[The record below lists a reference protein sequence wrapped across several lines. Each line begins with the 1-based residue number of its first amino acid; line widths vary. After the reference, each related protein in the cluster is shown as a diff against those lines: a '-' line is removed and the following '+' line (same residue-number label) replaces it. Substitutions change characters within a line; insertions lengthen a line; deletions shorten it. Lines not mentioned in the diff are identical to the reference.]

1 MEKKIRSYGKL
12 KSEKGLSLVEVM
24 IGVLLLGLIGLFL
37 MGSFR
42 TFMVGART
50 TGDRTQ
56 ALFLAQQALE
66 VFKRNDGVASENQ
79 NWNYTSPDSKYTIT
93 SSEPNIDS
101 GGTTNLV
108 PRQVTVTW
116 TTPQGTESL
125 SLVGYYYQ

>member
-1 MEKKIRSYGKL
+1 MKNNIRSYGKL
-12 KSEKGLSLVEVM
+12 KSEKGFSLVDVL
-24 IGVLLLGLIGLFL
+24 IGVLLIGLIGIFL

-42 TFMVGART
+42 TFMIGART

-66 VFKRNDGVASENQ
+66 EFKKNDGDDTPDWS
-79 NWNYTSPDSKYTIT
+79 YTSPDSKYTIS
-93 SSEPNIDS
+93 SSEPSIDS

-116 TTPQGTESL
+116 ATPQGTESL
-125 SLVGYYYQ
+125 SLIGYYYQ